1 MRSAASQGRAGRR
14 AERRDRW
21 DALSSSRPFLST
33 RECRR
38 VASARRRRRCS
49 RAKAARTR
57 KQARQAVRS
66 EVGQGSWPGSLAVRL
81 AEGTRARDE
90 AAIPALRV
98 GVHGA
103 GNGWDENRRPLDV
116 IAKTSESGAAM
127 VGCPRY
133 LYFYIRPGCL
143 PPQSPAV
150 SSSRQAACLVRPPP
164 SRKGMET
171 VSTLGQGAESSWAT
185 PKGRYAWSGGV
196 TEEAAGREVV
206 AGQDRTGGR
215 RLLRGRWLGKMAGC
229 PSGWQIDPT
238 RRTAWFG
245 LAGRI
250 TGPWTQRNVAV
261 CLVGLPP
268 LIVLFSTGRPA
279 MGIRHHQHTPP
290 RSPGFGP
297 MPTLQPAHLAAQR
310 KNGTPRP
317 RRDRRRDG
325 QHGRGGP
332 TRGGPFS
339 TQPGLRKACVL
350 HGHWPQHTGARQ
362 HSSRRPAAWAGGH
375 SRGFD
380 SDQPEFAA
388 QQCFFCP
395 GPTSGDIQ
403 EHHQHLSGT
412 YLGSSRLASLRSWLL
427 ASQSMQLRRVHTRP
441 RETRHSGTDGSRIP
455 TPALD

>member
-185 PKGRYAWSGGV
+185 PKGRYAWAKTGQADDGCF
-196 TEEAAGREVV
+196 ADDGWARWQDARQDGRLIPL
-206 AGQDRTGGR
+206 DGR
-215 RLLRGRWLGKMAGC
+215 RG
-229 PSGWQIDPT
+229 SGLQ
-238 RRTAWFG
+238 G
-245 LAGRI
+245 G
-250 TGPWTQRNVAV
+250 
-261 CLVGLPP
+261 
-268 LIVLFSTGRPA
+268 
-279 MGIRHHQHTPP
+279 
-290 RSPGFGP
+290 SPGLGP
-297 MPTLQPAHLAAQR
+297 
-310 KNGTPRP
+310 
-317 RRDRRRDG
+317 
-325 QHGRGGP
+325 
-332 TRGGPFS
+332 S
-339 TQPGLRKACVL
+339 
-350 HGHWPQHTGARQ
+350 
-362 HSSRRPAAWAGGH
+362 
-375 SRGFD
+375 
-380 SDQPEFAA
+380 E
-388 QQCFFCP
+388 
-395 GPTSGDIQ
+395 TSP
-403 EHHQHLSGT
+403 SV
-412 YLGSSRLASLRSWLL
+412 S
-427 ASQSMQLRRVHTRP
+427 
-441 RETRHSGTDGSRIP
+441 
-455 TPALD
+455 